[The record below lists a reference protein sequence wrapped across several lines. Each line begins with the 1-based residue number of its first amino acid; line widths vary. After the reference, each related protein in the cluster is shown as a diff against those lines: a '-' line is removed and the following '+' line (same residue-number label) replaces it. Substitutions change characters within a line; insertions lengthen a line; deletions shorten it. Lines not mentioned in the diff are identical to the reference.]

1 MARYNRIPIIKDDTG
16 TRLYKTVKYP
26 IIPRRANDIYV
37 ITTDGDR
44 YDILATDYYQD
55 PSLWWVISS
64 ANAEYTQNSL
74 YPPVGVQLRIPLNLE
89 TIIQSYNTLNI

>member
-37 ITTDGDR
+37 ITTEGDR

-55 PSLWWVISS
+55 SSLWWVISS
-64 ANAEYTQNSL
+64 ANAEYTQNSI

-89 TIIQSYNTLNI
+89 TIIQSYNALNI

>member
-26 IIPRRANDIYV
+26 IIPRGANDIYV
-37 ITTDGDR
+37 ITTEGDR
-44 YDILATDYYQD
+44 YDVLATDYYQD
-55 PSLWWVISS
+55 SSLWWVISS
-64 ANAEYTQNSL
+64 ANAEYTQNSI

-89 TIIQSYNTLNI
+89 TIIQSYNALNI

>member
-89 TIIQSYNTLNI
+89 TIIQSYNALNI

>member
-16 TRLYKTVKYP
+16 TRLYKTVIYP

>member
-55 PSLWWVISS
+55 PSLWWIISS

-74 YPPVGVQLRIPLNLE
+74 YPPVGVQLRIPSNLE